1 MFAHSFDAED
11 DSSRGVL
18 WKPFCANTVESWR
31 RRKTLMVEM
40 STQFVDNLK
49 FFLASCQPPP
59 LLEDAGV
66 RKSRRCAATIDTKD
80 DRDSSNK
87 NNAE

>member
-1 MFAHSFDAED
+1 MEATQDTYGRNVNAVHGQFEIFA
-11 DSSRGVL
+11 
-18 WKPFCANTVESWR
+18 C
-31 RRKTLMVEM
+31 
-40 STQFVDNLK
+40 
-49 FFLASCQPPP
+49 CQPPP
-59 LLEDAGV
+59 LDDAGV